1 MVPDR
6 DATVSRTPEAARAP
20 APRSAGANPVLQGRR
35 SQVGVPQGHVVD
47 PPALRPFS
55 PEVPQRAQSVSDAA
69 IGDLASPESTGAIRS
84 IRSILSGGP
93 STMRATD
100 HRMGAGLSLLSR
112 PIASHSS
119 LSAAAPS
126 TREKESVSAVPD
138 QAEVHGISL
147 QILAKENGCVLGSGS
162 RVRLSKAIH
171 QGGVYCKQ
179 RGVDQKEFWSFAHD
193 PE

>member
-1 MVPDR
+1 MVLG
-6 DATVSRTPEAARAP
+6 TVGSRVCARLPRLVCALWLIGAAC
-20 APRSAGANPVLQGRR
+20 
-35 SQVGVPQGHVVD
+35 
-47 PPALRPFS
+47 
-55 PEVPQRAQSVSDAA
+55 
-69 IGDLASPESTGAIRS
+69 
-84 IRSILSGGP
+84 
-93 STMRATD
+93 
-100 HRMGAGLSLLSR
+100 SR
-112 PIASHSS
+112 SS

-126 TREKESVSAVPD
+126 THEKESVSAVLD
-138 QAEVHGISL
+138 QAEVHGVSL